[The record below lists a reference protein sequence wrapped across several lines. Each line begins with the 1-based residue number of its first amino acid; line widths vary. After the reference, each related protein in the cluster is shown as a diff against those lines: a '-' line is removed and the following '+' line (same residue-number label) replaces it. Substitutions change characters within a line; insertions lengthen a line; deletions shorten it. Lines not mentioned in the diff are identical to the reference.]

1 MPMASEKAAMR
12 TATTMV
18 LLSDDVSLMGMGSSD
33 QSILEVRRL
42 GTLSSAS
49 LPSSDLGIQ
58 LYSAPKVNLEK
69 VLLWVTTFDFR
80 LPALRR
86 QQLLSLSPTS
96 A

>member
-1 MPMASEKAAMR
+1 
-12 TATTMV
+12 MV

-58 LYSAPKVNLEK
+58 LYWAPKVNLEK
-69 VLLWVTTFDFR
+69 VLCRKSFAFGFQLSTSGFQHSYALFVIRRRKGHR
-80 LPALRR
+80 L
-86 QQLLSLSPTS
+86 SF
-96 A
+96 